1 MKKFAKK
8 AIRELFNHS
17 VRRHYDKAYRRLLK
31 LNNILNK
38 PCEGEDKWIEKWSVL
53 GKANPI
59 YYRLFSHYI
68 GNNINIIPED
78 ICRNIVEPILDPLRY
93 VSYYSDKN
101 IFDRLFRQGTLPK
114 TIFRKMS
121 GFYYDSEY
129 NSIKMTNDSAL
140 KDILQ
145 LSGCNKIIIKPS
157 VDSSSGNGIKLFEKK
172 DNEWIEI
179 GGDGKLTLAYL
190 DTNYGDDIVVQEC
203 VEQAEFMSYFNST
216 SVNTLRLTLYR
227 SVKTNECHIP
237 SAIIRIGASGSL
249 VDNAHAGGGCV
260 GIKVEDGTLCNKV
273 LNQYGES
280 TTEFNGIDFTKE
292 HKIPNWDKV
301 VEFAKYIG
309 RNIPHHR
316 LLALDIMLD
325 KKGCPRLI
333 EYNIKSCSVW
343 LFQLTSSSV
352 FGEFTDE
359 VIGYCKNNLDK
370 AQMVITL

>member
-53 GKANPI
+53 GNANPVF
-59 YYRLFSHYI
+59 YRLYSHYI
-68 GNNINIIPED
+68 GYDINILPED
-78 ICRNIVEPILDPLRY
+78 ICHYVIEPILNPKAY
-93 VSYYSDKN
+93 IPYYADKN
-101 IFDRLFRQGTLPK
+101 IFDKLFKDGTMPK
-114 TIFRKMS
+114 TIFRKMDGFLYDADYRPLVLSNAKVLALLNSFNYERIIVKPTIDTDS
-121 GFYYDSEY
+121 GKGVRLYIRNADKWEDIKNGELLSLDS
-129 NSIKMTNDSAL
+129 L
-140 KDILQ
+140 
-145 LSGCNKIIIKPS
+145 
-157 VDSSSGNGIKLFEKK
+157 
-172 DNEWIEI
+172 NEIY
-179 GGDGKLTLAYL
+179 GP
-190 DTNYGDDIVVQEC
+190 NYIVQEALTQI
-203 VEQAEFMSYFNST
+203 EDLAQYNPS
-216 SVNTLRLTLYR
+216 SVNTIRLTVYR
-227 SVKTNECHIP
+227 SVKDNECYIP
-237 SAIIRIGASGSL
+237 SAIFRIGAKGEV
-249 VDNAHAGGGCV
+249 VDNGHSGGKCI
-260 GIKVEDGTLCNKV
+260 GIHSDGTLYNKV
-273 LNQYGES
+273 LNQYGET
-280 TTEFNGIDFTKE
+280 TTEFNGVDFSQE
-292 HKIPNWDKV
+292 HKIPNWREI
-301 VEFAKYIG
+301 VEFAKYVG